1 MNFLCSWGGL
11 PAVRQP
17 HAAPWGVSDANLGK
31 RVYWHKSS
39 PRFFGRFESLSRP
52 VFQPSADE
60 GSERG
65 FFSAGGDWSVGA
77 ERHDSTEGN
86 KKSCCQPY
94 SFLALNRSTLFSTP
108 QVPALR
114 EGGGKTLSTLEIS
127 ISTLEKTVGILVFSV
142 STFVVAAC
150 AARAMRATA
159 DGRRRPEGR
168 GEGRSF
174 AAGRQV
180 VNLGR

>member
-1 MNFLCSWGGL
+1 MIFLCSWGGL

-65 FFSAGGDWSVGA
+65 FFSAGGDWSVAA

-108 QVPALR
+108 QVPARR
-114 EGGGKTLSTLEIS
+114 EGRKNTQYFRNFYQYFRKNCRYFSFFCQYVCCSRVWGTCDAGDSRRLE
-127 ISTLEKTVGILVFSV
+127 
-142 STFVVAAC
+142 
-150 AARAMRATA
+150 
-159 DGRRRPEGR
+159 
-168 GEGRSF
+168 
-174 AAGRQV
+174 AAGRPR
-180 VNLGR
+180 GGPEFCCGAAGHEF